1 MHLGRVFGTLAA
13 QQIKSKT
20 MEVKFAD
27 TFFDSFKRMVNRE
40 KWYWK
45 TWDFL
50 RYDMPRFFRNLWM
63 FRKDLYNYRWYSG
76 QHAVLPFMKTALMD
90 MAAKVDER
98 GMEVEHSKSKK
109 VMKMWRAAKLM
120 EHFIEDNFIDLAEA
134 ELGDL
139 IHRKFEFEDVPDK
152 PGFCQL
158 VDNETPEEKE
168 HNSKVFKRAREIEE
182 QMWTELW
189 DILKGQ
195 THSHFE
201 VFLDKAKDKEKAYE
215 NWFDG
220 SGLRGWWD

>member
-1 MHLGRVFGTLAA
+1 
-13 QQIKSKT
+13 
-20 MEVKFAD
+20 
-27 TFFDSFKRMVNRE
+27 
-40 KWYWK
+40 
-45 TWDFL
+45 
-50 RYDMPRFFRNLWM
+50 MPA
-63 FRKDLYNYRWYSG
+63 KK
-76 QHAVLPFMKTALMD
+76 LPN
-90 MAAKVDER
+90 
-98 GMEVEHSKSKK
+98 
-109 VMKMWRAAKLM
+109 
-120 EHFIEDNFIDLAEA
+120 I
-134 ELGDL
+134 
-139 IHRKFEFEDVPDK
+139 FEFEDVPDK

-201 VFLDKAKDKEKAYE
+201 VFLDKSKDKEKAWD